1 MGADHWVSTWVFGY
15 GSLVS
20 PVSLGS
26 TIGRLP
32 VRGRDFM
39 AAELRGWERRWNYG
53 YLIAPERY
61 TGSEVSSIDT
71 VVALG
76 IVPALSAVMN
86 GVIASVS
93 DTELARLDRRERR
106 YERVDV
112 TDAVELLE
120 GNAAEFEIDAVITYV
135 PTDAPVADY
144 VDGRDR
150 GRAGIE
156 VRYWDLVNTA
166 YDDLLPGAGERFR
179 ASTPQP
185 DVTVDDVSRID

>member
-1 MGADHWVSTWVFGY
+1 VFGY

-32 VRGRDFM
+32 VRGGDFL

-53 YLIAPERY
+53 HLISPERY
-61 TGSEVSSIDT
+61 TGGEVSSIDT

-76 IVPALSAVMN
+76 IVPAPSAVMN

-93 DTELARLDRRERR
+93 DSELARLDKRERR

-135 PTDAPVADY
+135 PADEPVAEY

-166 YDDLLPGAGERFR
+166 FDELLPGAGARFR
-179 ASTPQP
+179 ASTPEP
-185 DVTVDDVSRID
+185 DVPVVDVSRIE

>member
-1 MGADHWVSTWVFGY
+1 MCGGR
-15 GSLVS
+15 
-20 PVSLGS
+20 SLGEYLGVWLWLVGKPGVAGFDDWPAAS
-26 TIGRLP
+26 AWPRFL
-32 VRGRDFM
+32 

-53 YLIAPERY
+53 YLISPERY

-76 IVPALSAVMN
+76 IVLAPSAVMN

-93 DTELARLDRRERR
+93 DSELARLDKRERR

-156 VRYWDLVNTA
+156 VRYWDLVTTA
-166 YDDLLPGAGERFR
+166 GCRTH
-179 ASTPQP
+179 S
-185 DVTVDDVSRID
+185 

>member
-1 MGADHWVSTWVFGY
+1 MGTDHWVSTWVFGY

-32 VRGRDFM
+32 VRGRDFL

-76 IVPALSAVMN
+76 IVPAPSAVMN

-93 DTELARLDRRERR
+93 GTELARLDRRERR

-166 YDDLLPGAGERFR
+166 FDDLLSGAGERFR
-179 ASTPQP
+179 ASTPEP
-185 DVTVDDVSRID
+185 DVPVVDVSRIE